1 MKSLINKVSSF
12 KGRLFLLIKLQKW
25 NLFLEQFVTLK
36 SEKPRLE
43 LIKFVYERFCILV
56 PKLSKYMLYIR
67 AAYRVISIELNRQ
80 IVMTVDRE
88 A

>member
-43 LIKFVYERFCILV
+43 LIKFVYGRFCILV

>member
-1 MKSLINKVSSF
+1 MKFLINKVSSF

-36 SEKPRLE
+36 SEKSRLE
-43 LIKFVYERFCILV
+43 WIKFVCGHFYILV
-56 PKLSKYMLYIR
+56 PKLSKYMFYFR
-67 AAYRVISIELNRQ
+67 AAYRVIPTELNRQ
-80 IVMTVDRE
+80 VVMTVVRE